1 MLGDGLISTTTEH
14 TVECECVEGRGREGE
29 GESLSIIVNYISW
42 QGQNHENLPRIW
54 LNSMIDTWQKSDT
67 YKERNAC

>member
-14 TVECECVEGRGREGE
+14 TVECECVEGRGRERVGEGE

-42 QGQNHENLPRIW
+42 QGQNHENLPRIG
-54 LNSMIDTWQKSDT
+54 
-67 YKERNAC
+67 